1 MSEEKKSL
9 NFLEHI
15 IEEDL
20 TNGMPKEN
28 LRFRF
33 PPEPNGYLH
42 IGHTKAIGISF
53 GLGQKTG
60 IDLSGEPSGLVPS
73 REWKRERH
81 GVAWY
86 PGDTLNTGIGQGDML
101 VTPLQL
107 GVMTATLANR
117 GVRIEP
123 RLVGRLEHSPS
134 NDDGGDEPLVEE
146 QVGAELGVV
155 TATPGNFDIIIDAMQ
170 AVVGNVRG
178 TAHRSTGL
186 NAQYTMAGKTGTA
199 QVVAIA
205 QGAKYDASKLSDFH
219 KDHALFV
226 AFAPVEKPKIAIAII
241 VENGGSGS
249 GVAAPIARKV
259 ADYYLLGIDANAPE
273 KEAGR
278 ELADVV
284 VR

>member
-1 MSEEKKSL
+1 M
-9 NFLEHI
+9 
-15 IEEDL
+15 
-20 TNGMPKEN
+20 
-28 LRFRF
+28 
-33 PPEPNGYLH
+33 
-42 IGHTKAIGISF
+42 
-53 GLGQKTG
+53 
-60 IDLSGEPSGLVPS
+60 PS

-81 GVAWY
+81 GIAWY

-123 RLVGRLEHSPS
+123 RLVGRLEHSA
-134 NDDGGDEPLVEE
+134 NDDLDNIEPLIEE
-146 QVGAELGVV
+146 QIGAQLGVV
-155 TATPGNFDIIIDAMQ
+155 TAKSVNFDIVIDAME
-170 AVVGNVRG
+170 AVVGNTRG
-178 TAHRSTGL
+178 TAHRSAGL
-186 NAQYTMAGKTGTA
+186 NAEYSMAGKTGTA

-205 QGAKYDASKLSDFH
+205 QGAKYDASKLNDFQ

-226 AFAPVEKPKIAIAII
+226 SFAPIDKPKIAIAVI

-259 ADYYLLGIDANAPE
+259 ADYYLLGKDANAPID
-273 KEAGR
+273 
-278 ELADVV
+278 ELSTNPASVV